1 MKKRVVLTGTLG
13 NLTPNQ
19 IKELERQF
27 LEKMPNVE
35 FEYLNDIPVSEDILI
50 PMIKEADVILTT
62 YQKITEKVY
71 ASATPQLKACISLGI
86 GYDAANITVAS
97 KYNVAVANIPDYCI
111 QEVALH
117 TVMMILGTHRGIL
130 PTIRALDEGR
140 WTERF
145 AIIAPACRFS
155 LVTIGLFGFG
165 NISREVAKLL
175 SGFGVRIISY
185 DPYIDKEKAE
195 TLGVTPVDFDTLV
208 KESDYLL
215 VHAPL
220 LTSTAKVINEKVFD
234 NMKND
239 AVLINTS
246 RGGLVDPDALYEALT
261 KGEIRSAAL
270 DVFVNEPPTGI
281 EAAICKLPN
290 VLSTPHIAF
299 YSDTAIDE
307 FITKGVDEAVR
318 VLKGECP
325 LNLINKEIEQ
335 NLTWIKR

>member
-1 MKKRVVLTGTLG
+1 MKNRVVLTGTLG

-27 LEKMPNVE
+27 YEKMPNGE
-35 FEYLNDIPVSEDILI
+35 FEYLNDIPVSEDVLI
-50 PMIKEADVILTT
+50 PMIKEANVIMTT
-62 YQKITEKVY
+62 YQKITDKVY
-71 ASATPQLKACISLGI
+71 ASVTPALKACIALGI
-86 GYDAANITVAS
+86 GYDSANVTAAS

-117 TVMMILGTHRGIL
+117 TVMMILATHRGLL

-145 AIIAPACRFS
+145 AIISPVCRFNQ
-155 LVTIGLFGFG
+155 VTIGLFGFG
-165 NISREVAKLL
+165 NIAKEVAKML
-175 SGFGVRIISY
+175 SGFRIQIISY
-185 DPYIDKEKAE
+185 DPYINKYEAE
-195 TLGVTPVDFDTLV
+195 ALGVIPVDFDTLV

-215 VHAPL
+215 IHAPL
-220 LTSTAKVINEKVFD
+220 LPGTTKVINEKVFN

-246 RGGLVDPDALYEALT
+246 RGGLVDSDALYEALT
-261 KGEIRSAAL
+261 KGKIRGAAL
-270 DVFVNEPPTGI
+270 DVFATEPPIGI
-281 EAAICKLPN
+281 EAEICMLPN

-318 VLKGECP
+318 VLRGERP
-325 LNLINKEIEQ
+325 INLINKEIEQ